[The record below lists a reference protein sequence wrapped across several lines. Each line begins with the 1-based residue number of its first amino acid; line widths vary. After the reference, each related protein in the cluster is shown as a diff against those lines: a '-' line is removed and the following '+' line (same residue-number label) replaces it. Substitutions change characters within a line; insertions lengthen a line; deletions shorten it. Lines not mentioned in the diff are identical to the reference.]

1 MNRLHL
7 CLALAATCPAF
18 AFAQNAEPGDGAKK
32 KDRDPADVSLQDTGE
47 SALKKFSV
55 APGLRVDLW
64 AAEPLLANPVAFAFD
79 DKGRAFVVET
89 YRRRSSVPDI
99 RKHPDWLLDT
109 LSMRKVEDRVAFL
122 LKTLDPKLKLKPS
135 KITADINED
144 GQFDW
149 RDWATESERVK
160 LVEDADGDGKAD
172 VWSVFAEGFR
182 SAETGTAAGVAVRG
196 DDVWFACIPDLWR
209 LRGGSGKQAAAKEKM
224 LSGFGVKIAYGGH
237 DMHGVK
243 VGPDGRLYWSIAD
256 CGASVKTKE
265 GKVLDTPDS
274 GAVFRSELDGT
285 NAELYATGLR
295 NPQSLAWNDLGDLFT
310 GDNNAD
316 GGDKARWTHLV
327 EGGDYGWRI
336 GWQFLPKLGPWNS
349 ERMWHLDN
357 NQTNLALLPPVGLIG
372 HGPAGIAYYPGTG
385 LPESYTDHFFYA
397 DFPGGVRTFALKP
410 KGATYTVDNPQ
421 DILQDNQANNMTGK
435 LLWGLYPSDVQ
446 FSTDGGAYVLD
457 WVMGWEKTGKG
468 RIFRVH
474 DPAVDASPLV
484 QETKRLLADGMGKR
498 GDDELV
504 KLLGHADQRVR
515 VNAQF
520 ALAEGNRPSA
530 LLNAALEGQGRAQIH
545 AIWGTGYW
553 ERLAVQKR
561 WEKSGY
567 FAKGL
572 APLLASTDA
581 EVRAQTARILGE
593 AGVKAQT
600 AAIIRLLA
608 DDEPRVRFFAAQAL
622 GKLGMKEAVPAL
634 IAMRNLGHDSDPY
647 VRHAAAVSLAAL
659 SDAAGLVA
667 AGGNESVA
675 VRTVALLALS
685 RQRSPEVA
693 RFLSD
698 KNPQLVVEAAR
709 AIHDGAIPAAWPQLA
724 ALAAKAG
731 LPEPVR
737 RRAVSANYLL
747 GSAEAA
753 QRLAKIGGT
762 IKADPALRLDVLQAL
777 GVWNEPFR
785 RDRVNGLWR
794 EMQGPRDTAAAVKAA
809 AHILPALLREPSE
822 LLRLAAVEMAG
833 TLKLT
838 ASEGV
843 LLAAA
848 VDKSLGGHTRAAAL
862 RALSAMDSPKLADA
876 VRLAVTDTDKPLV
889 DAARQLAAKV
899 SPLDAVKLNA
909 PVLDKGTTREK
920 QEALATIA
928 GQTVPEADTVI
939 LAQLDLLGANKL
951 SPSLWLDLAEAAGKR
966 DHPEIKRR
974 LAEREA
980 TFAQSKDPIAK
991 WRDTLEGGNAKLGRE
1006 IFTENAEAACMRCHQ
1021 WKGEGGDVGPDLAK
1035 IAQATDRIFLL
1046 ESIVDPNAKIA
1057 PGYDNVLLTLTN
1069 GEMVA
1074 GILNQDGEQE
1084 VTLTNVADGKKQ
1096 QIRTGEIKER
1106 MHVPSAMPPGLAD
1119 VLGKRNLRDL
1129 IEFLASAHAKPAESG
1144 ATPAK

>member
-1 MNRLHL
+1 MNRTRFL
-7 CLALAATCPAF
+7 CLATFLALPMLAS
-18 AFAQNAEPGDGAKK
+18 AQAPEGGDGSKK
-32 KDRDPADVSLQDTGE
+32 KDRDPEGVSLGDTAE

-89 YRRRSSVPDI
+89 YRRRTSVPDI
-99 RKHPDWLLDT
+99 RKHTDWLLDS
-109 LSMRKVEDRVAFL
+109 LSMRKVSDRVDFL

-135 KITADINED
+135 KTLEDVNAD

-160 LVEDADGDGKAD
+160 LIEDADGDGKAD

-209 LRGGSGKQAAAKEKM
+209 FRGGSGKQAASKEKL
-224 LSGFGVKIAYGGH
+224 LSGFGVHIAYGGH

-243 VGPDGRLYWSIAD
+243 IGPDGRLYWTIAD
-256 CGASVKTKE
+256 CGAHVTTKE
-265 GKVLDTPDS
+265 GKILDNPDS
-274 GAVFRSELDGT
+274 GAVFRCEPDGT
-285 NAELYATGLR
+285 HAELFATGLR

-316 GGDKARWTHLV
+316 GGDKARWTHVV

-349 ERMWHLDN
+349 EGMWHLDN
-357 NQTNLALLPPVGLIG
+357 NPTNLALLPPVGLIG
-372 HGPAGIAYYPGTG
+372 HGPAGIAHYPGTG
-385 LPESYTDHFFYA
+385 LPDSYADNFFYA
-397 DFPGGVRTFALKP
+397 DFPGGVRSFALKP
-410 KGATYTVDNPQ
+410 KGATYTVDNPG
-421 DILQDNQANNMTGK
+421 DILQDNQAKNMTGK

-457 WVMGWEKTGKG
+457 WVFGWEKTGKG

-484 QETKRLLADGMGKR
+484 LETKKLLAEGMGKR
-498 GDDELV
+498 DDSDLI
-504 KLLGHADQRVR
+504 KLLGHVDQRVR
-515 VNAQF
+515 FAAQF
-520 ALAEGNRPSA
+520 ELVKRGDPIPLA
-530 LLNAALEGQGRAQIH
+530 RATLDSNPRLMRLH
-545 AIWGTGYW
+545 GIWGVSQLC
-553 ERLAVQKR
+553 RQKR
-561 WEKSGY
+561 ATADSLMPMFKD
-567 FAKGL
+567 KD
-572 APLLASTDA
+572 P
-581 EVRAQTARILGE
+581 EVRAQWAKFIGE
-593 AGVKAQT
+593 AKSKSGADLV
-600 AAIIRLLA
+600 IRQLA
-608 DDEPRVRFFAAQAL
+608 DDAPRVRFFAAQAL

-634 IAMRNLGHDSDPY
+634 IAMRNLGNDSDPY

-659 SDAAGLVA
+659 SDEPGLVA
-667 AGGNESVA
+667 AGNNESVA
-675 VRTVALLALS
+675 IRTVALLALR
-685 RQRSPEVA
+685 RQHSAEVA
-693 RFLSD
+693 RFLTD
-698 KNPQLVVEAAR
+698 KNPQLIVEAAR

-724 ALAAKAG
+724 ALASKPG

-737 RRAVSANYLL
+737 RRAVNANYLL
-747 GSAEAA
+747 GTAEAA
-753 QRLAKIGGT
+753 QRLAKIGGN
-762 IKADPALRLDVLQAL
+762 IKADAALRLDALQAL
-777 GVWNEPFR
+777 AVWNEPFR

-794 EMQGPRDTAAAVKAA
+794 DLPGQRDAQAVVAAAAY
-809 AHILPALLREPSE
+809 ILPALLREPSE
-822 LLRLAAVEMAG
+822 PLRLAAAEMAG
-833 TLKLT
+833 ALKIT
-838 ASEGV
+838 ESEGV
-843 LLAAA
+843 LLATAG
-848 VDKSLGGHTRAAAL
+848 DKSLGGNTRAAAL
-862 RALSAMDSPKLADA
+862 RALAAMDSPKLADA
-876 VRLAVTDTDKPLV
+876 VKLAVTDTDKPLV

-928 GQTVPEADTVI
+928 AQAVPEADAVI
-939 LAQLDLLGANKL
+939 LAQLDRLAENKL
-951 SPSLWLDLAEAAGKR
+951 PPALWLDLAEAAAQR
-966 DHPEIKRR
+966 DNPEIKRR

-980 TFAQSKDPIAK
+980 ALAQSKDPIAK
-991 WRDTLEGGNAKLGRE
+991 WRDCLEGGNAKQGRE
-1006 IFTENAEAACMRCHQ
+1006 IFTENADAACMRCHK

-1035 IAQATDRIFLL
+1035 IAQASDRIYLL

-1057 PGYDNVLLTLTN
+1057 PGYDNVLLTLNN

-1074 GILNQDGEQE
+1074 GILNKDGEEE
-1084 VTLTNVADGKKQ
+1084 VTLTNIADGKKQ
-1096 QIRTGEIKER
+1096 QIKTATIKER
-1106 MHVPSAMPPGLAD
+1106 MHVPSAMPPGLPD

-1129 IEFLASAHAKPAESG
+1129 VEFLASAGKPPAASP
-1144 ATPAK
+1144 TPSH